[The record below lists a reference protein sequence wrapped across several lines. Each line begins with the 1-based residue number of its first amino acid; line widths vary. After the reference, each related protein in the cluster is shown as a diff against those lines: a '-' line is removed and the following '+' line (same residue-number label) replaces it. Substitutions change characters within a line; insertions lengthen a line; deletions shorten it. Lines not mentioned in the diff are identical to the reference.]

1 MEIVSDCFSGLHA
14 TNYSRLRYGWQR
26 DRDARAQGRFQ
37 GTMMDKAAH
46 TRVGTTTSPGISL
59 REHFSLSSE
68 EIAPNGG
75 HN

>member
-1 MEIVSDCFSGLHA
+1 LCRDR
-14 TNYSRLRYGWQR
+14 RLRFGWQR
-26 DRDARAQGRFQ
+26 HRDARAQGRFQ